1 MIAPGDFLY
10 RANFPGLTDPQIAVA
25 DVEVLAEWSGMF
37 ELWEGLDEATRT
49 AKLTLLENR
58 LLAHYLAENYP
69 GEVVDAIATGA
80 LPMSGKSVGGVSI
93 QYKDLEG
100 VEGDLKGLM
109 TSQWGIQ
116 ALRMYQGAPERFRIL
131 L

>member
-1 MIAPGDFLY
+1 MITPGEFLY
-10 RANFPGLTDPQIAVA
+10 RANFPGLTDPQIASA
-25 DVEVLAEWSGMF
+25 DVEVFADWSGMF
-37 ELWEGLDEATRT
+37 ELWQGLDEAPRA

-58 LLAHYLAENYP
+58 LLAHYLAVNYP

-93 QYKDLEG
+93 QYKDLEN
-100 VEGDLKGLM
+100 VEGDMKVLM
-109 TSQWGIQ
+109 TTQWGVQ
-116 ALRMYQGAPERFRIL
+116 ALMMFQGAPERFRIL